1 MNRRPRRVLS
11 KIDLL
16 PPEAEEDVLWA
27 YEQLRAKK
35 RLQDDILAEFNTRLK
50 LRGIEPISRAAFSRA
65 SLRIMRMA
73 SRLDETREIAAVLS
87 EKLGKEAGEEVTL
100 MVSETIK
107 TLIFETIENA
117 GTLRADGNTA
127 EMLANFA
134 LALKNA
140 EQSRVLTAQAK
151 LKIMDEFERRAA
163 KAIDAVAKE
172 KGLSAETVGSIKS
185 KVLRLKVGT

>member
-1 MNRRPRRVLS
+1 MPRRILS
-11 KIDLL
+11 KIDML

-27 YEQLRAKK
+27 YEELRAKK
-35 RLQDDILAEFNTRLK
+35 RLQEDILAEFNTRLK
-50 LRGIEPISRAAFSRA
+50 LRGIEPISRPAFSRA
-65 SLRIMRMA
+65 SMRVMRMA
-73 SRLDETREIAAVLS
+73 TRLDETREIASVLS
-87 EKLGKEAGEEVTL
+87 EKLGKDAGEEVTL

-117 GTLRADGNTA
+117 GRLKADGKTA

-151 LKIMDEFERRAA
+151 LKVMGEFAREAA
-163 KAIDAVAKE
+163 KAIDRLAKD

-185 KVLRLKVGT
+185 SVLGLKVKA